1 MVAIQ
6 IDSSQLRKLT
16 RAVEKIKNGVPR
28 VLAPAI
34 NRALAKGR
42 TTVKREIRKEYTI
55 KAKDIPIAI
64 HRATYGGLQG
74 EIKIQQGMLG
84 LDKFN
89 VRPKGVQHGKT
100 KRPIFVQVK
109 KGGGG
114 IIQGAFYIPQGGPYS
129 RIGPSRFPI
138 LKLATIGAAIM
149 ASQPTVG
156 PEVNKQ
162 MGDTLAKRID
172 HELQRILSSAGG
184 H

>member
-1 MVAIQ
+1 MVAMDIGAKD
-6 IDSSQLRKLT
+6 IARLHRVLDH
-16 RAVEKIKNGVPR
+16 IKNGVPK

-42 TTVKREIRKEYTI
+42 TTVKREIRKDYTI
-55 KAKDIPIAI
+55 KAKDIPIAVR
-64 HRATYGGLQG
+64 RASYGSLNG

-89 VRPKGVQHGKT
+89 VRPRGVQHGK
-100 KRPIFVQVK
+100 KRRPIFAQVK

-114 IIQGAFYIPQGGPYS
+114 IIQSAFYIPQGGPYS

-149 ASQPTVG
+149 ASQPNVG
-156 PEVNKQ
+156 PQVNKD

-172 HELQRILSSAGG
+172 HEMKRVLAGA
-184 H
+184 